1 MFESEFDPDKVA
13 IKSWVEIYGLNVEE
27 NFIFVSGLLPTSD
40 ENSQDVIQAIKK
52 NGEDLYLVYLS
63 LVTWH

>member
-40 ENSQDVIQAIKK
+40 ENSQDVI
-52 NGEDLYLVYLS
+52 
-63 LVTWH
+63 

>member
-1 MFESEFDPDKVA
+1 MFESEFDPDKIA
-13 IKSWVEIYGLNVEE
+13 IKSWVEIYGLNAEE
-27 NFIFVSGLLPTSD
+27 TCIFISGLKPTSD

-52 NGEDLYLVYLS
+52 NGEDLNLVYLS